1 MEESKSNNSEIP
13 KKTESK
19 IKHDEKLCPNCNRS
33 FECKVG
39 SISLCQCTKVYLSRE
54 ERDYL
59 AAQYSDCLC
68 YQCMETLAFE
78 YRITKSYKAITWS
91 F

>member
-1 MEESKSNNSEIP
+1 MENFNSPNQKSSQIKIDSP
-13 KKTESK
+13 KHEEK
-19 IKHDEKLCPNCNRS
+19 ICPNCSRI

-39 SISLCQCTKVYLSRE
+39 SISLCQCTKLTLTLD

-59 AAQYSDCLC
+59 AQQFEDCLC
-68 YQCMETLAFE
+68 YHCMEKLAFE
-78 YRITKSYKAITWS
+78 YRITKSYKALTWS

>member
-1 MEESKSNNSEIP
+1 MVNQKKSDPIQNLPKHEE
-13 KKTESK
+13 K
-19 IKHDEKLCPNCNRS
+19 ICPNCLHI

-39 SISLCQCTKVYLSRE
+39 SISLCQCTKVTLTLE

-59 AAQYSDCLC
+59 AQQFADCLC
-68 YQCMETLAFE
+68 YQCMEKLAFE
-78 YRITKSYKAITWS
+78 YRITKSYKAFTWS

>member
-1 MEESKSNNSEIP
+1 MEESKIP
-13 KKTESK
+13 NQKKSDTTQDLPKHEEK
-19 IKHDEKLCPNCNRS
+19 ICPNCSRI

-39 SISLCQCTKVYLSRE
+39 SISLCQCTKVTLSLE

-59 AAQYSDCLC
+59 ALQFADCLC
-68 YQCMETLAFE
+68 YQCMEKLAFE
-78 YRITKSYKAITWS
+78 YRITKSYKALTWS